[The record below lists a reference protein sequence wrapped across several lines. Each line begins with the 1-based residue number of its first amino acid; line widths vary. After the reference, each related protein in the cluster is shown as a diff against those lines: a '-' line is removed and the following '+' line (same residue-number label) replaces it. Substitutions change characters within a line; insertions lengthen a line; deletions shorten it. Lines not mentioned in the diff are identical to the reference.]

1 MCRRSYFFLLHVEK
15 KTREKRVE
23 TRKDEPNWI
32 GAALNIRPSP
42 YFTFLISSPG
52 PHNVVKNLI
61 TLIKMFNTFV
71 QRQHYKTYQQACEPC
86 SFAKTPIALTYS
98 KPVNVFAWVNCQ
110 RSNQPSIEQF
120 GPHPLYQN
128 LGFIWS
134 GFAVLAYIRQPCTS
148 MRAI

>member
-23 TRKDEPNWI
+23 TRKDEPNGI

-86 SFAKTPIALTYS
+86 SSLRKHL
-98 KPVNVFAWVNCQ
+98 
-110 RSNQPSIEQF
+110 
-120 GPHPLYQN
+120 
-128 LGFIWS
+128 
-134 GFAVLAYIRQPCTS
+134 
-148 MRAI
+148 